1 MGSKKKPGPGN
12 PGREGELESESGV
25 ELDERP
31 KTKKPRRY
39 VVLLLNDDYTTM
51 EFVVLVLMKFFH
63 KDETQSTAIMLQ
75 VHHKGYGVVGAYTR
89 DVAETK
95 VEQVHAFA
103 RQHGHPL
110 KASAEPEG
118 ERE

>member
-1 MGSKKKPGPGN
+1 MGSKKSGPAKEVE
-12 PGREGELESESGV
+12 REGGV
-25 ELDERP
+25 ELEERP
-31 KTKKPRRY
+31 KTKKPKRY

-95 VEQVHAFA
+95 VEQVHAYA
-103 RQHGHPL
+103 HQHGHPL
-110 KASAEPEG
+110 KATAEPEG
-118 ERE
+118 DREE